1 MSLTIPTNLNEI
13 FSKMQGY
20 RKNLIRWYADRT
32 GVINANDVLRFT
44 FPKEILDLDSL
55 MHYFEFTSTAAA
67 SGTGSVRQ
75 GTFFPRN
82 SASIIDTITVFIN
95 GQVFEN
101 ITSYNHLFNLIFDNT
116 CGHNFYQSGMRA
128 IECADP
134 SIRYSITN
142 AGVIT
147 GTVQGATSTAT
158 TDATACDN
166 ARPLQITNW
175 IGFLGTCNRIVDFT
189 DVEVVVEIRYAP
201 ANIMFLGAA
210 VPSPSALTP
219 SYTINNYYMT
229 AQKITFDD
237 DDYYRALNSL
247 KSSGNYILTFK
258 TYTGSR
264 SGSVEKSTNPNLQ
277 FSSTAKHLSKLYF
290 TFIDGSFNTMGLI
303 ENSSPTIS
311 FNENSSNL
319 RTNVNAFNQSK
330 FFQKNGIS
338 LTEAQ
343 VEINGIPV
351 YPFPQSIPLIH
362 NNNYEALDM
371 LGDKQ
376 ATNFI
381 GVQSLESWSKYCFLM
396 ATSFE
401 HKDAYKNNIITSY
414 PNPNRNLLNI
424 IYRTTF
430 SSPSGSVFLQ
440 AWAERVVQAIFKDS
454 SVVIDM

>member
-1 MSLTIPTNLNEI
+1 
-13 FSKMQGY
+13 MQGY

-67 SGTGSVRQ
+67 TGTSSVRQ

-101 ITSYNHLFNLIFDNT
+101 ITSYNHLFNLIYDNIA
-116 CGHNFYQSGMRA
+116 GHNFYQSGVRA

-134 SIRYSITN
+134 SIRYTITN

-210 VPSPSALTP
+210 VASPSSLTP

-258 TYTGSR
+258 TYTYENFSDIIHFLDNESTIKVIKDYLMDNFR
-264 SGSVEKSTNPNLQ
+264 EKKVSLNLDWLED
-277 FSSTAKHLSKLYF
+277 FDDLGDRIKIDDINDKLYF
-290 TFIDGSFNTMGLI
+290 KLLI
-303 ENSSPTIS
+303 LFYE
-311 FNENSSNL
+311 
-319 RTNVNAFNQSK
+319 
-330 FFQKNGIS
+330 
-338 LTEAQ
+338 TE
-343 VEINGIPV
+343 
-351 YPFPQSIPLIH
+351 
-362 NNNYEALDM
+362 
-371 LGDKQ
+371 K
-376 ATNFI
+376 
-381 GVQSLESWSKYCFLM
+381 
-396 ATSFE
+396 
-401 HKDAYKNNIITSY
+401 
-414 PNPNRNLLNI
+414 
-424 IYRTTF
+424 
-430 SSPSGSVFLQ
+430 
-440 AWAERVVQAIFKDS
+440 
-454 SVVIDM
+454 